1 MRTTIELP
9 TALFRDIK
17 AVTAARGTTLKDF
30 MTAAARR
37 ALQTPEKSPR
47 MERPPVPRG
56 TRRIRA
62 RSNRDIAALLE
73 KEDIRKAR

>member
-9 TALFRDIK
+9 TSLFRDIK
-17 AVTAARGTTLKDF
+17 AASAARGMTLKDF
-30 MTAAARR
+30 MTSAARH

-62 RSNRDIAALLE
+62 RSNRDIAVLLE
-73 KEDIRKAR
+73 KEDLRKAR